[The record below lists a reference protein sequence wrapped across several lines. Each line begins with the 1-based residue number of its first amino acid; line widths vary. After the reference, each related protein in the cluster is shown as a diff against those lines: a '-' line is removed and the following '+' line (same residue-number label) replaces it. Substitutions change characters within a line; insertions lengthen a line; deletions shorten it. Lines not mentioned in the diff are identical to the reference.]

1 MATLQ
6 ELVEDFL
13 AQRRIA
19 VVGVSRADRLSPA
32 NAIWKKLLGAG
43 YEAFAVNPQ
52 ADEIDGQQCYR
63 SLSAIPSGV
72 DGVVFAAPPGAA
84 EEVVR
89 ECEQLG
95 IRRFWMHRAL
105 GTGSVS
111 PAAAEFARQNGI
123 TVIAGA
129 CPMMYVPP
137 VDFGHRCF
145 KFVLRITGGLPKGK
159 SAARS

>member
-13 AQRRIA
+13 ALKRIA
-19 VVGVSRADRLSPA
+19 VVGVSRADKLSPA

-52 ADEIDGQQCYR
+52 TDEIDGQPCHR
-63 SLSAIPSGV
+63 SLGAIPSGV
-72 DGVVFAAPPGAA
+72 DAVVFAAPPGAA

-89 ECEQLG
+89 ECAQLG
-95 IRRFWMHRAL
+95 IHRFWMHRAL
-105 GTGSVS
+105 GTGSFS
-111 PAAAEFARQNGI
+111 PAAAELARQNGI
-123 TVIAGA
+123 AVIAGA

-137 VDFGHRCF
+137 VDIAHKCF
-145 KFVLRITGGLPKGK
+145 KFVLRITGGLPNPQ
-159 SAARS
+159 

>member
-13 AQRRIA
+13 AQKRIA
-19 VVGVSRADRLSPA
+19 VVGVSRSDKMAPA
-32 NAIWKKLLGAG
+32 NAIWKKLQGAG

-52 ADEIDGQQCYR
+52 TDEIDGQPCHR
-63 SLSAIPSGV
+63 SLGAIPSGV
-72 DGVVFAAPPGAA
+72 DGVVFAAPPAAA

-89 ECEQLG
+89 ECARLG
-95 IRRFWMHRAL
+95 IHRFWMHRSM

-111 PAAAEFARQNGI
+111 PSAAELARQNGI
-123 TVIAGA
+123 AVIAGA

-137 VDFGHRCF
+137 VDFAHKCF
-145 KFVLRITGGLPKGK
+145 KFVLRITGGLPKTQ
-159 SAARS
+159 